1 MLELQNYE
9 DFTLTH
15 VVYMVLRKVL
25 VNLIIDAELGGMIQ
39 GLWILGFDIDFWEW
53 KGIRGFLNFVD
64 SLVLVNCLGLIEMEL
79 LSFSAN

>member
-1 MLELQNYE
+1 
-9 DFTLTH
+9 
-15 VVYMVLRKVL
+15 MVLRKVL

-39 GLWILGFDIDFWEW
+39 GLWILGFDMDFWEW

>member
-1 MLELQNYE
+1 MVRFQNHE

-15 VVYMVLRKVL
+15 VVYMVFRKVL

-39 GLWILGFDIDFWEW
+39 GLWILGFDMDFWEW

>member
-1 MLELQNYE
+1 MGLQNHE

-39 GLWILGFDIDFWEW
+39 GLWILGFDMNFWEW
-53 KGIRGFLNFVD
+53 KGIQGFLIFVGFLTRIN
-64 SLVLVNCLGLIEMEL
+64 SCLGWI
-79 LSFSAN
+79 F